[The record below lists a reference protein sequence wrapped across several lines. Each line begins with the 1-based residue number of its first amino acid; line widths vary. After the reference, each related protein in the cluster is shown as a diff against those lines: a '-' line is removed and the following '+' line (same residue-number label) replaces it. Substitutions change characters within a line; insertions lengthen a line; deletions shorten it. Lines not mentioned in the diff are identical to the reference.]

1 MEGFLMLRIRPV
13 LAMFGCALILSG
25 SPTSIISNDIS
36 NQAQDLWAVVDD
48 GHLGASF
55 STGATAYQ
63 LTSVLLVLSLEGEVP
78 SAVHAAKRPTSHS
91 RSRRASAP
99 VTKTRQANS
108 SVLSPRIVPAG
119 TTVTLWSDN
128 GLASPNN
135 GPAAQL
141 AASTTTV
148 LDTSLTNTPTAF
160 TFLFSNFQLAANT
173 RYWIVASSPSANS
186 GAEWWTTFNIS
197 GTDIST
203 EFDEINSE
211 VFPNAPAGDPGADEA
226 FLIQV
231 NGLAAAAPPA
241 PSTTPAPSSVKLV
254 LIGLG
259 CAALYLERRR
269 RLQSS

>member
-1 MEGFLMLRIRPV
+1 MLRIRPAV
-13 LAMFGCALILSG
+13 AMFGCALILNAV
-25 SPTSIISNDIS
+25 PTSIISNDIS

-48 GHLGASF
+48 GRLGASF

-63 LTSVLLVLSLEGEVP
+63 LTSVLLVLSVEGDVP
-78 SAVHAAKRPTSHS
+78 DAVHAAKRPASHVRSHRTSTPAAKA
-91 RSRRASAP
+91 RR
-99 VTKTRQANS
+99 ANS
-108 SVLSPRIVPAG
+108 SALSPRVVPAG
-119 TTVTLWSDN
+119 TTVTLWSD
-128 GLASPNN
+128 NN

-148 LDTSLTNTPTAF
+148 LDTSLSNTPTAF

-173 RYWIVASSPSANS
+173 RYWIVASSPGTNS
-186 GAEWWTTFNIS
+186 VAEWWTTFNVS

-211 VFPNAPAGDPGADEA
+211 IFPNAPVGNPGADEA

-231 NGLAAAAPPA
+231 NGLAAAAPA
-241 PSTTPAPSSVKLV
+241 PSATPAPSSVTLV
-254 LIGLG
+254 LIGLC
-259 CAALYLERRR
+259 CAGLYFKRRR